1 MEQDKV
7 SKLSDVGKNVWA
19 EDGERRKKVEQEK
32 KVSYRQRWDKARAT
46 KKVVFWAVLGAIVL
60 TMIIGFN
67 WGGLVTGG
75 TAQKM
80 GVAMA
85 QDAVVQRLAPICVLQ
100 FKQDPEKA
108 QKFIEF
114 NETRNYQRDDYV
126 KGQGWAT
133 MPGEDQPDSK
143 VADACA
149 KLLVEINQ

>member
-7 SKLSDVGKNVWA
+7 SKFSDVGKNVWA

-32 KVSYRQRWDKARAT
+32 KVSYRQRWDKARAS
-46 KKVVFWAVLGAIVL
+46 KKVVFWAIIGAIIL
-60 TMIIGFN
+60 TMIVGFN
-67 WGGLVTGG
+67 WGGWVTGS

-85 QDAVVQRLAPICVLQ
+85 QDAVVQRLAPICVVQ
-100 FKQDPEKA
+100 FNQDPQKA
-108 QKFIEF
+108 QKLIEF
-114 NETRNYQRDDYV
+114 NGVKNYQRDDYV
-126 KGQGWAT
+126 KEQGWAT

>member
-32 KVSYRQRWDKARAT
+32 KVSYRQRWDKARAS
-46 KKVVFWAVLGAIVL
+46 KKVVFWAIIGAIIL
-60 TMIIGFN
+60 TMIVGFN
-67 WGGLVTGG
+67 WGGWVTGS

-85 QDAVVQRLAPICVLQ
+85 QDAVVQRLAPICVVQ
-100 FKQDPEKA
+100 FNQDPQKA
-108 QKFIEF
+108 QKLIEF
-114 NETRNYQRDDYV
+114 NGVKNYQRDDYV
-126 KGQGWAT
+126 KEQGWAT